1 MFIHYR
7 KIIRI
12 IKVKDTGNS
21 KSKNIL
27 PVLILYLNTYLLSLS
42 FLFILLLPHLGK
54 NKASSF
60 NLLPHFIQ

>member
-12 IKVKDTGNS
+12 IKVKNTGNS

-27 PVLILYLNTYLLSLS
+27 PVLIFYLNTYLLSLS
-42 FLFILLLPHLGK
+42 FLFILLLRHLGK
-54 NKASSF
+54 NKSSYF